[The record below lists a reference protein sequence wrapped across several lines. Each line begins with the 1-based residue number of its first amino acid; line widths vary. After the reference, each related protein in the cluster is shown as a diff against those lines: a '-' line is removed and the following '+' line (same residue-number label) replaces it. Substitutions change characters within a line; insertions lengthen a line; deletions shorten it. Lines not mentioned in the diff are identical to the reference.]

1 MAATL
6 FTYMQ
11 QTQRFMRDQRQE
23 LLNPGDLVSY
33 INRARREIAMRSQS
47 IRMLTPISGSIA
59 SVSITAVGSG
69 YTGATL
75 ALSAPDFP
83 SGGVTNPTGL
93 QATVSL
99 TVASGTVSAATI
111 TQVGAGYFSPTYSV
125 TGNGTG
131 ATVSLTVGGVNKLV
145 AGQEQYNFSSVSV
158 ASLPG
163 ADVIHMI
170 RSLSILYSNFRYSL
184 PLYPFSEYQAKI
196 RNYPFQ
202 YQWVPAFAS
211 QFGQGAS
218 GSFFVYPIPSQAYQ
232 IEFDCSII
240 PADLTTDLS
249 TEALPSPWVE
259 AVPYFAAHLSFLE
272 LQNYNAAKFYLDLF
286 DQFVNR
292 YGTYARPGR
301 VSNIY
306 GRYLWPF
313 VLGSFELFRQG
324 VGGFLG

>member
-6 FTYMQ
+6 FTYLQ
-11 QTQRFMRDQRQE
+11 QLQRFMRDQRQE
-23 LLNPGDLVSY
+23 LLNPGDLISY
-33 INRARREIAMRSQS
+33 VNRSRREVAMRSQS
-47 IRMLTPISGSIA
+47 IRMLTPISGSIS
-59 SVSITAVGSG
+59 SVTVTSVGSG
-69 YTGATL
+69 YSGGATL

-99 TVASGTVSAATI
+99 TVAGGTISGATI

-125 TGNGTG
+125 TGAGTG
-131 ATVSLTVGGVNKLV
+131 ATVSLTVGGVNKLIT
-145 AGQEQYNFSSVSV
+145 GQEVYPFSSVSV

-170 RSLSILYSNFRYSL
+170 RSISMIYSNFRYSL
-184 PLYPFSEYQAKI
+184 PVYSFSEYQAKI

-218 GSFFVYPIPSQAYQ
+218 GSFYVYPIPSQVYQ
-232 IEFDCSII
+232 YELDCTII
-240 PADLTTDLS
+240 PSDLATDSS
-249 TEALPSPWVE
+249 TEALPAPWTE

-286 DQFVNR
+286 DQFMTR
-292 YGTYARPGR
+292 YGVYARPGR
-301 VSNIY
+301 AVNPY
-306 GRYLWPF
+306 GRY
-313 VLGSFELFRQG
+313 
-324 VGGFLG
+324 

>member
-11 QTQRFMRDQRQE
+11 QCQRLLRDQRQE
-23 LLNPGDLVSY
+23 LINPGDLVSY

-59 SVSITAVGSG
+59 SVSITSVGSG

-83 SGGVTNPTGL
+83 SGGVTNPSGL

-131 ATVSLTVGGVNKLV
+131 ATVSLTVGGVNKLT
-145 AGQEQYNFSSVSV
+145 ASQEVYPFSSVSV

-170 RSLSILYSNFRYSL
+170 RSISLIYSNYRFSL
-184 PLYPFSEYQAKI
+184 PVYPFSDYQAKI

-202 YQWVPAFAS
+202 YTWVPAFAS

-218 GSFFVYPIPSQAYQ
+218 GSFYVYPIPSQAYQ
-232 IEFDCSII
+232 FELDCTII
-240 PADLTTDLS
+240 PADLTTDSS
-249 TEALPSPWVE
+249 TEALPAPWTE
-259 AVPYFAAHLSFLE
+259 AVQYFTTHLCMLE
-272 LQNYNAAKFYLDLF
+272 LQNLNAAKFYLDMF
-286 DQFVNR
+286 DSFVNR

-301 VSNIY
+301 MINPY
-306 GRYLWPF
+306 GRY
-313 VLGSFELFRQG
+313 
-324 VGGFLG
+324 